1 MYIQEVKVERDKF
14 KTHCNSLLELL
25 SKYEFALTNVGRQFT
40 EMKKKGRFIIKPTRY
55 AWWVHDHRE
64 KSILQLYQMKNYLFM
79 DIEFSGF
86 LALV

>member
-55 AWWVHDHRE
+55 A
-64 KSILQLYQMKNYLFM
+64 
-79 DIEFSGF
+79 
-86 LALV
+86 

>member
-40 EMKKKGRFIIKPTRY
+40 EMKKKGRFIIIYSLRGM
-55 AWWVHDHRE
+55 HDGFMIIE
-64 KSILQLYQMKNYLFM
+64 KNRSYNY
-79 DIEFSGF
+79 IRRKITYSWISN
-86 LALV
+86 LVVF